1 MSDISKNIK
10 RLRQEKG
17 LTQDELAEK
26 LHVTRQ
32 AVSNW
37 ENDKNHPDIELLM
50 GMAELF
56 GVDIKEILY
65 EPEPVRVRRRKI
77 AVAAIFWALTAIA
90 FVSYPTLF
98 RSAQEWMRATFIPTG
113 TWLCYY
119 ILRPLR
125 LFLLGVSFPATLAIW
140 VKPTSGK
147 KNLRALALITGTVF
161 IVGYG
166 VLYAMYF
173 PFRCSSFL
181 GLSSHWFYYFA
192 TEWDWLFLIPGALLF
207 LGWPRKAG

>member
-1 MSDISKNIK
+1 MRDIAKNIK
-10 RLRQEKG
+10 RLRREKG

-56 GVDIKEILY
+56 GVEIKEILY

-77 AVAAIFWALTAIA
+77 AVAVIFWTLTILA
-90 FVSYPTLF
+90 FVSYPPLL
-98 RSAQEWMRATFIPTG
+98 RRAQGWARMTYISTWV
-113 TWLCYY
+113 WLCYY

-125 LFLLGVSFPATLAIW
+125 FFLLGISIPATLAIW

-147 KNLRALALITGTVF
+147 KGLQVLALIIGTVF
-161 IVGYG
+161 IVGYAA
-166 VLYAMYF
+166 LYVVYF
-173 PFRCSSFL
+173 PLHLPSFL
-181 GLSSHWFYYFA
+181 KLSSGWFYYFA
-192 TEWDWLFLIPGALLF
+192 TEWDWLFLLPGLLLF